1 MSQEF
6 TLKSIIKIRN
16 YFLEEI
22 EQNEMMSRKHE
33 KVSTTL
39 NYFEQFL
46 NLASPITGY
55 ISIPAFASLI
65 GIPIGITNSAVGL
78 KMCAIASGIKKYK
91 SIIKKNKKEW

>member
-46 NLASPITGY
+46 NLASTITGY
-55 ISIPAFASLI
+55 ISISAFASLI

-91 SIIKKNKKEW
+91 SIIKKNKKE

>member
-46 NLASPITGY
+46 NLASTITGY
-55 ISIPAFASLI
+55 ISISAFASLI

>member
-6 TLKSIIKIRN
+6 TLKNIIKIRN

-22 EQNEMMSRKHE
+22 EQNEMMSRKHK

-39 NYFEQFL
+39 NYFEKFL
-46 NLASPITGY
+46 NLASTVTGY
-55 ISIPAFASLI
+55 ISISAFASLI
-65 GIPIGITNSAVGL
+65 GIPIGITNSVVGL
-78 KMCAIASGIKKYK
+78 KMCAIASGIKNYK